1 MNFKYDTIKN
11 TEKIP
16 HYNLIFRPEP
26 EGGFT
31 VIVPS
36 LPGCV
41 TYGENLKEAKKMA
54 KDAILGY
61 IHSLQKHGESIPS
74 DAGNFVT
81 TVDVGIKKQLPKK
94 FVYA

>member
-1 MNFKYDTIKN
+1 MAETL
-11 TEKIP
+11 

-41 TYGENLKEAKKMA
+41 TYGKNLEEAKEMA
-54 KDAILGY
+54 RDAIEGY
-61 IHSLQKHGESIPS
+61 LYCLKKHKESIPS
-74 DAGNFVT
+74 DADNFVT
-81 TVDVGIKKQLPKK
+81 TIDIETKKQFSRKL
-94 FVYA
+94 VYA

>member
-1 MNFKYDTIKN
+1 M
-11 TEKIP
+11 EKIL

-41 TYGENLKEAKKMA
+41 TYGKNLKEAKKMA
-54 KDAILGY
+54 RDAIGAYL
-61 IHSLQKHGESIPS
+61 ISLKKHKEIIPS
-74 DAGNFVT
+74 DADNFMT
-81 TVDVGIKKQLPKK
+81 TIDIDVKKHSVSMRKL
-94 FVYA
+94 VYV

>member
-1 MNFKYDTIKN
+1 MRKALR
-11 TEKIP
+11 
-16 HYNLIFRPEP
+16 YNVIFRPEP

-54 KDAILGY
+54 IDAIKGY
-61 IHSLQKHGESIPS
+61 VASLRKHKETVPT
-74 DAGNFVT
+74 DEENFFTSVE
-81 TVDVGIKKQLPKK
+81 IKKVP
-94 FVYA
+94 VYA

>member
-1 MNFKYDTIKN
+1 MIETL
-11 TEKIP
+11 

-41 TYGENLKEAKKMA
+41 TYGKNLEEAKEMA
-54 KDAILGY
+54 RDAIEGY
-61 IHSLQKHGESIPS
+61 LYSLKKHKEILPS
-74 DAGNFVT
+74 DVDNFVT
-81 TVDVGIKKQLPKK
+81 TIDIETKKQFSRKLA
-94 FVYA
+94 YA